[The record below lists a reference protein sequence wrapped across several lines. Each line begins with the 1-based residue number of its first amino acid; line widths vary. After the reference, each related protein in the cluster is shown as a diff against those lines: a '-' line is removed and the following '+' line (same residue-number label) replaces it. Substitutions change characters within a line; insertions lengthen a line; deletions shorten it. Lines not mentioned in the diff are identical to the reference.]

1 MNGVCD
7 IELLSQPQPAIS
19 TAAVLLVSPRGTV
32 PRGEI
37 SPFAARGVRKG
48 CERRWLEDPS
58 AAACGRLRRYMTL
71 AFLGRRLCR
80 G

>member
-1 MNGVCD
+1 VDGRNNQSSSSGCRQGTKTMNGVCD

-37 SPFAARGVRKG
+37 SPFAARG
-48 CERRWLEDPS
+48 
-58 AAACGRLRRYMTL
+58 
-71 AFLGRRLCR
+71 
-80 G
+80 